1 MKCAKLRDVL
11 VLISYLLGY
20 HASVSKAKRAFVG
33 HSSSEVLGIKLGA
46 PTCKIMY
53 CSSIDSLRTYFYIY
67 LYFYLF
73 IIHILCVL

>member
-46 PTCKIMY
+46 PHTK
-53 CSSIDSLRTYFYIY
+53 
-67 LYFYLF
+67 
-73 IIHILCVL
+73 HVLQLH